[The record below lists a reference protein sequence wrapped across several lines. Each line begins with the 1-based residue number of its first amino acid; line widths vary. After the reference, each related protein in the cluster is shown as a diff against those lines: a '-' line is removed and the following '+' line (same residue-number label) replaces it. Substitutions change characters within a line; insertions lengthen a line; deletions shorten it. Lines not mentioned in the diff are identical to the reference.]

1 MYGTPRGH
9 DDFFVNIRSREMGE
23 FVNIT
28 AEARDRVGKGVARA
42 ARREGKVPAVIYG
55 DKQDPV
61 SITLDGKQLSKL
73 LKRPG
78 FFTQIFSVDVTG
90 KKHEVLA
97 RDIQRHPV
105 TDIPLHVDFM
115 RFNQNTKIVI
125 EIPVNFLNA
134 EEAPGLKQGGVLNIV
149 RRELELRCSPSNIP
163 QAIDIDL
170 TGFEIGDSIHISALS
185 LPDGAEPI
193 TDRDYTIAT
202 VAAPTVMTAE
212 EEAIDAGVEED
223 GETGAEETGD
233 GSPENAEPG
242 SED

>member
-1 MYGTPRGH
+1 
-9 DDFFVNIRSREMGE
+9 MGE
-23 FVNIT
+23 FISIT
-28 AEARDRVGKGVARA
+28 AEVRDRVGKGVARA
-42 ARREGKVPAVIYG
+42 VRREGKVPAIIYG
-55 DKQDPV
+55 DNQDPV
-61 SITLDGKQLSKL
+61 TISLDGKELTKL

-78 FFTQIFSVDVTG
+78 FFTQIFALDVIG
-90 KKHEVLA
+90 EKHEVLA

-105 TDIPLHVDFM
+105 SDLPLHVDFM

-125 EIPVNFLNA
+125 EIPVNFLN
-134 EEAPGLKQGGVLNIV
+134 EEASPGLKQGGVLNIV

-163 QAIDIDL
+163 QAIEIDL

-193 TDRDYTIAT
+193 TDRDFTIAT

-212 EEAIDAGVEED
+212 EEAEDAGVEE
-223 GETGAEETGD
+223 GSEMGAEDTGD
-233 GSPENAEPG
+233 GSPEDAVSG

>member
-1 MYGTPRGH
+1 
-9 DDFFVNIRSREMGE
+9 MGE

-233 GSPENAEPG
+233 GSLENAEPG

>member
-1 MYGTPRGH
+1 MA
-9 DDFFVNIRSREMGE
+9 E
-23 FVNIT
+23 FINIT

-42 ARREGKVPAVIYG
+42 ARREGKVPAIIYG
-55 DKQDPV
+55 DNQDPV
-61 SITLDGKQLSKL
+61 TISLDGKELSKL

-78 FFTQIFSVDVTG
+78 FFTQIFAVDVTG

-105 TDIPLHVDFM
+105 TDLPLHVDFL

-125 EIPVNFLNA
+125 EIPVNFLN
-134 EEAPGLKQGGVLNIV
+134 EEASPGLKQGGVLNIV

-170 TGFEIGDSIHISALS
+170 TGFEIGDSIHISALN

-212 EEAIDAGVEED
+212 EEAGDIDGVAAGETDAEAD
-223 GETGAEETGD
+223 GE